1 MSPESSRA
9 ELVGPHPALVELAAG
24 RSLPKVSDPMPMLRS
39 ALAHG
44 LAGVLL
50 TEVEQTDQQW
60 RRLVLG
66 LLRARQASAEAWH
79 QRLWHGV
86 ESIGGIFDDLG
97 VEVAIAKGIAAEAR
111 WYSRLGERPCND
123 LDLLLSPAHLSRI
136 DDIIAAVEPS
146 HPLCGRTLDLAQR
159 GFLQSIDLV
168 HEGVPIDLHWD
179 ILKIG
184 IPSRIRGIIWERT
197 IPFPQANRSSVRML
211 DAETSYVHFLVHL
224 NKDRFRR
231 LLGFVDVARVYDREE
246 LEGAAIERLV
256 RTEGIK
262 TSVDESW
269 NVVVSTLG
277 LAAPRRES
285 TPGIRTA
292 IWRLAWPPSVRLRTE
307 ESRIRFLYR
316 QYLIAL
322 LIPGRTIEA
331 IWSWLHGRFPPAEL
345 LAYIHSDYA
354 HRWGLNPVGG
364 TQHTRMWSLT
374 IGRVKAWWGRRRGVA
389 SIRAKSGAA
398 PNERGLRRLG
408 PQVVGTRDGMTRKYG
423 FASSILEKTALIT
436 RFRERRFPMRKPY
449 PPGQ

>member
-1 MSPESSRA
+1 MSPDSSRA
-9 ELVGPHPALVELAAG
+9 EPVGPHPALVELAAG
-24 RSLPKVSDPMPMLRS
+24 RGLPKVSDPMPMVRS
-39 ALAHG
+39 AFAHG
-44 LAGVLL
+44 MAGLLL

-66 LLRARQASAEAWH
+66 LLRARHASVEAWH
-79 QRLWHGV
+79 QRLWRGI
-86 ESIGGIFDDLG
+86 ESIGGILDDLD

-111 WYSRLGERPCND
+111 WYSRLGERPCSD

-136 DDIIAAVEPS
+136 DDIIAAVEPT
-146 HPLCGRTLDLAQR
+146 HPLCGKTVDLAQR

-168 HEGVPIDLHWD
+168 HDGVPIDLHWD

-184 IPSRIRGIIWERT
+184 IPSRNRDIIWERT
-197 IPFPQANRSSVRML
+197 LPFPLPNRSSVRML
-211 DAETSYVHFLVHL
+211 DAETSYIHFLVHL

-246 LEGAAIERLV
+246 LDGAIVERLV
-256 RTEGIK
+256 RIDGIK

-269 NVVVSTLG
+269 NVVVSTLE

-285 TPGIRTA
+285 TPGIRA
-292 IWRLAWPPSVRLRTE
+292 VIWRLAWPPSVRLRTE

-345 LAYIHSDYA
+345 LAYIHSDYTR
-354 HRWGLNPVGG
+354 RWGLNSVSS
-364 TQHTRMWSLT
+364 TQHTRIWSLT

-389 SIRAKSGAA
+389 RIRKKAGSA
-398 PNERGLRRLG
+398 PKERGLRR
-408 PQVVGTRDGMTRKYG
+408 
-423 FASSILEKTALIT
+423 
-436 RFRERRFPMRKPY
+436 
-449 PPGQ
+449 